1 MQIDWIT
8 VSAQIVNF
16 LILVWLLKRFLY
28 QPVIRAMERR
38 EQRIQERM
46 DTARERE
53 ERAGEEISHY
63 RERRDELDALREKI
77 LADAREEAEQL
88 KREML
93 DDARDEVAGIR
104 SDWLQ
109 QVSEEREEFLGNLR
123 RESAGAIELL
133 ARKVLRDL
141 ADVSLEE
148 RIVHAFI
155 RQLHALDDTTR
166 KTMASAT
173 GPVRITSAFELAP
186 ALREQ
191 LEHAIQATLREDV
204 AVVYGTSGELLCGIE
219 LSSGGR
225 RLGWNLADYMD
236 TLRDRIAVSMTPADA
251 AAGEA

>member
-28 QPVIRAMERR
+28 RPVTRAMEKR
-38 EQRIQERM
+38 EQHIQERLEK
-46 DTARERE
+46 ARERE
-53 ERAGEEISHY
+53 ERADEEISHY
-63 RERRDELDALREKI
+63 RERRDELDALRESI
-77 LADAREEAEQL
+77 LADARQEAEQL
-88 KREML
+88 KMQML

-109 QVSEEREEFLGNLR
+109 QVNEEREEFLGNLR

-133 ARKVLRDL
+133 ARKALHDL
-141 ADVSLEE
+141 ADASLEE

-166 KTMASAT
+166 KTMASAS
-173 GPVRITSAFELAP
+173 GPVHITSAFELAP

-191 LEHAIQATLREDV
+191 LEHAIQATLREDITV
-204 AVVYGTSGELLCGIE
+204 GYITSGELLCGIE
-219 LSSGGR
+219 LSSGGL
-225 RLGWNLADYMD
+225 RLGWNLAEYMD
-236 TLRDRIAVSMTPADA
+236 TLRDRIASSMTPAEA
-251 AAGEA
+251 ANGEA